1 VRSNDSTGETV
12 ASVETDTITTRRSVD
27 FDLSGVGGEALG
39 RILSCDTALDS
50 KTTGRDAIL
59 SKTKLVQ
66 CGTSSDLN
74 LSGNDIDTG
83 DLLSDCVLDLDTRVN
98 LDEVVAVLLVDQKLC
113 SACISVTSSLGQS
126 NSVGENVVADV
137 RREILS
143 RSNLN
148 NLLVSSLNGAVTL
161 VQVDNVTVVV
171 TEKLNLN
178 VLGLVEETFDKDSSV
193 AEGSLGLRGG
203 ALERLLETLLLADY
217 SHTTTT
223 TSEGSLD
230 DNGETILVGELLH
243 LLEPCDSARGTRHN
257 RNVGGVGELSG
268 RDLVTERVNDFG
280 RGADELVRG

>member
-1 VRSNDSTGETV
+1 V
-12 ASVETDTITTRRSVD
+12 
-27 FDLSGVGGEALG
+27 
-39 RILSCDTALDS
+39 
-50 KTTGRDAIL
+50 
-59 SKTKLVQ
+59 
-66 CGTSSDLN
+66 
-74 LSGNDIDTG
+74 
-83 DLLSDCVLDLDTRVN
+83 DTRVDLN
-98 LDEVVAVLLVDQKLC
+98 EVVAVLLVDQKLS
-113 SACISVTSSLGQS
+113 SASISVTSSLGQS

-137 RREILS
+137 RWEILS

-178 VLGLVEETFDKDSSV
+178 VLGLVEETLDEDSSV

-203 ALERLLETLLLADY
+203 ALERLLESLLLADY

-223 TSEGSLD
+223 TSKGSLD
-230 DNGETILVGELLH
+230 DNGETILVGELLY
-243 LLEPCDSARGTRHN
+243 LLKPCDGARGTGHN

-268 RDLVTERVNDFG
+268 RDLVTKRVNDFG